1 MLQMDST
8 KMIYSKTILLGIS
21 ILLFSCNNYK
31 ARSDYYRV
39 CLDLTVPLV
48 MLATDSINNPNL
60 SDAERAKAVE
70 DRDMAL
76 LEVYKCRYN
85 YKN

>member
-1 MLQMDST
+1 MRQMAYT
-8 KMIYSKTILLGIS
+8 KTIILGFI
-21 ILLFSCNNYK
+21 ILLTSCNNYK

-60 SDAERAKAVE
+60 SDAERRKAAE

-85 YKN
+85 YKK

>member
-1 MLQMDST
+1 MA
-8 KMIYSKTILLGIS
+8 YCKTIILGFI
-21 ILLFSCNNYK
+21 ILLPSCNNYK
-31 ARSDYYRV
+31 AKSDYYRV

-60 SDAERAKAVE
+60 SDAERRKVVE

-76 LEVYKCRYN
+76 LEVYKFRYN
-85 YKN
+85 YKK